1 MSDVGSAYHEHAEML
16 TTHWWT
22 MDKFREQGEYKE
34 CLPMLVTELELSGVA
49 CQEGPF
55 SPAETQ
61 LMQDAIHKYQMVR
74 VYLLTTCVS
83 LPCLPDKRDQRRR
96 GGGPHLR
103 PFSAGRILGEH
114 WYVTFISPRIV

>member
-49 CQEGPF
+49 CREGPF
-55 SPAETQ
+55 SPVETQ
-61 LMQDAIHKYQMVR
+61 LMQDTIRKYQTVR
-74 VYLLTTCVS
+74 VYLLTTCAS
-83 LPCLPDKRDQRRR
+83 LPCLPDKGDQQRR

-103 PFSAGRILGEH
+103 PFSTGQILGEH